1 MATVVA
7 AAYPDE
13 NTAEQARATVWHLE
27 EELIIQAD
35 QAFQQQVRDALQSGT
50 SALFMVIEH
59 ATPDWPRPRGA
70 TAGGLIGRH
79 LPAVSGGP
87 RESR

>member
-1 MATVVA
+1 
-7 AAYPDE
+7 
-13 NTAEQARATVWHLE
+13 LE
-27 EELIIQAD
+27 EELMIQAGP
-35 QAFQQQVRDALQSGT
+35 AFQQQVRDALQSGT

-70 TAGGLIGRH
+70 MAGRLIGRD
-79 LPAVSGGP
+79 LLAVSSAP